1 VRVVRGGRVLS
12 VGAAVVRWGCVVAV
26 FRHGGLSG
34 SWVVVV
40 PVRVCGPVRLDG
52 EVGGA
57 GMVRHY
63 VCSFFCGLTVVRGHF
78 SRVEDWGG
86 MSME

>member
-1 VRVVRGGRVLS
+1 
-12 VGAAVVRWGCVVAV
+12 
-26 FRHGGLSG
+26 
-34 SWVVVV
+34 
-40 PVRVCGPVRLDG
+40 
-52 EVGGA
+52 VGGA